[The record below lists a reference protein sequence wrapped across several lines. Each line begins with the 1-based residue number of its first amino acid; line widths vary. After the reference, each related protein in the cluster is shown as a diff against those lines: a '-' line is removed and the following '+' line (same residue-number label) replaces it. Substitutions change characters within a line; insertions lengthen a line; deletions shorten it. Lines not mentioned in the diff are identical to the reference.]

1 MLCQGQDGLITAI
14 FSDLV
19 SHMQQEHQPTFFF
32 FDYETWGVN
41 PAKDRPSQF
50 AGVRTDMDFN
60 IIGEPLVI
68 YCQLP
73 NDYLPAPEAALITGI
88 TPQKANSQG
97 LAEPEFIARIHA
109 ELSTPN
115 TTSLGYNSIRF
126 DDEVTRYTCYRNF
139 IDPYAWSWQR
149 GNSRWDLLDVLRA
162 CHALRPEGIEWPEND
177 DGFTSFKLEHL
188 SVANGIEHSNAHDA
202 MADVIATIEL
212 AKKVKA
218 AQPKLFDYFFTM
230 RHKRKL
236 TELIDIVNQTP
247 LMHVSGMLGRE
258 RHYTS
263 WIVPIAWHPTN
274 QNAVIVVD
282 LGKDPQPLLEL
293 DAETLQA
300 RLYTRYEDLAPDEL
314 PVPVKLV
321 HLNKCPILAPAKTLT
336 AENAQKIGIEREQCL
351 AHLNVI
357 RQHPEIREKLVT
369 VFSQEREFNQE
380 SDVDSQLYAGFF
392 SPADRAA
399 MEIIRTTAPEN
410 LGSLA
415 IQVADKRIEPLLFRY
430 RARHYPHTLTD
441 AEQRRWAAH
450 CRDYF
455 ERNLEGYMLNLEN
468 LVHEHQADPKKMAIL
483 KSVYHYVEKLAC

>member
-1 MLCQGQDGLITAI
+1 MR
-14 FSDLV
+14 
-19 SHMQQEHQPTFFF
+19 QEHTPTFFF
-32 FDYETWGVN
+32 FDYETWGVS

-73 NDYLPAPEAALITGI
+73 ADYLPSPEAALITGI
-88 TPQKANSQG
+88 TPQKAMSHG
-97 LAEPEFIARIHA
+97 ISEPEFIAKIHA

-139 IDPYAWSWQR
+139 IDPYAWSWQK
-149 GNSRWDLLDVLRA
+149 GNSRWDLLDVMRA
-162 CHALRPEGIEWPEND
+162 CHALRPEGINWPENE

-188 SVANGIEHSNAHDA
+188 SVANGIEHANAHDA

-218 AQPKLFDYFFTM
+218 AQPKLFDYFFNM

-236 TELIDIVNQTP
+236 NDLVDIVNMTP

-258 RHYTS
+258 CQYTS

-282 LGKDPQPLLEL
+282 LAKNPQPLIDLNVKEL
-293 DAETLQA
+293 QQ
-300 RLYTRYEDLAPDEL
+300 RLYTKRDDLAPDEL
-314 PVPVKLV
+314 PVPIKLV

-336 AENAQKIGIEREQCL
+336 AENAEKIGIDRTVCL
-351 AHLNVI
+351 QNLTVI
-357 RQHPEIREKLVT
+357 KQHPEIREKLVGLY
-369 VFSQEREFNQE
+369 SIEREYPAND
-380 SDVDSQLYAGFF
+380 DVDSQLYDGFF
-392 SPADRAA
+392 SPSDKAA
-399 MEIIRTTAPEN
+399 MDIIRETDPVN
-410 LGSLA
+410 LSALE
-415 IQVADKRIEPLLFRY
+415 ISFSDKRIEPLLFRY
-430 RARHYPHTLTD
+430 RARNYPLTLSD
-441 AEQRRWAAH
+441 EEQQRWAAH
-450 CRDYF
+450 CREYF
-455 ERNLEGYMLNLEN
+455 ENRIEEYSLNLEN
-468 LVHEHQADPKKMAIL
+468 LVHTYESDEKKIAIL
-483 KSVYHYVEKLAC
+483 KSVYHYVETITR